1 MNVLD
6 RLVEEELTRVPPGPS
21 ANDLRH
27 HARVRRARRAGSVAT
42 VAIVF
47 AVLGIA
53 AMLQSPP
60 SRRVQVTAPV
70 PTASTTTATT
80 VIPDSPLPLATASQF
95 PPLAKM
101 IQTVTGVVQS
111 NADPKAV
118 VATPAS
124 AQIVA
129 TTDRK
134 AFAIWGGTHDD
145 KPIYVVQ
152 VVGKFVCDSCYGPV
166 ASKAPRGDAL
176 QVFFDASGNGA
187 GFGFSP
193 QPRDIAQLGKV
204 YRLPLP

>member
-1 MNVLD
+1 
-6 RLVEEELTRVPPGPS
+6 
-21 ANDLRH
+21 
-27 HARVRRARRAGSVAT
+27 
-42 VAIVF
+42 
-47 AVLGIA
+47 
-53 AMLQSPP
+53 
-60 SRRVQVTAPV
+60 VTAPV

-129 TTDRK
+129 TTDTK

-152 VVGKFVCDSCYGPV
+152 VVGEFLCEDCHGPV
-166 ASKAPRGDAL
+166 GSKAPRGNAL
-176 QVFFDASGNGA
+176 QVSFDSHGHGF

-193 QPRDIAQLGKV
+193 QPQNIAQLGKV
-204 YRLPLP
+204 YRLALPG